1 VDARECLSMPFEYR
15 PFVNPYIGSMSN
27 LMGRGVEARSR
38 AELSAAEAQAG
49 AAGRLGDIT
58 GAQWSG
64 LGDTLAGGID
74 AYVTEQREAPLRE
87 HALWQMEQDKVA
99 AERATVTAARED
111 VEAERADVTYDLQQE
126 EREYGKRYDKIIND
140 GELAMG
146 ADPQNKEAHRAA
158 VREALAQA
166 GLPASYSN
174 DYDELLRAADI
185 HESALL
191 TDQARREAAEEQG
204 ASAVAIR
211 EHTEKRQGHFE
222 KIQSTRAEFG
232 DNSPENRAARNDFF
246 LFTGE
251 PDPVLGREHDVE
263 LANIQASG
271 RSLRPEIA
279 SAIDN
284 YTGAIRDF
292 VQTGNRAPM
301 HQAEQHLWSLGQ
313 NPGNVRANIVE
324 GLDKEQREIYKGL
337 NPVVMGERRGTP
349 PESLFPIL
357 PGVSPPGTLF
367 TPSVAPGAPQQPGPW
382 ATPEELQQFDATPN
396 VITEN
401 GIREEVE
408 LMRVK
413 QEEEGVPVDYTL
425 EDGVLQA
432 LGANQTIVQEDGSES
447 DWPQKALV
455 AQQAGG
461 RSAAI
466 GAPPPGTPPQ
476 RMGQPGDVPRGRPRR
491 RFFPPATPFTGPTQ
505 ISPVG
510 QGGLRRGAPPVD
522 LSRRR

>member
-1 VDARECLSMPFEYR
+1 MPFQYQ
-15 PFVNPYIGSMSN
+15 PFVNPYVSSMSD

-38 AELSAAEAQAG
+38 AELTAAEAQAG
-49 AAGRLGDIT
+49 AQRRLGDLT
-58 GAQWSG
+58 AAKWSG
-64 LGDTLAGGID
+64 LGNTLAGGID
-74 AYVTEQREAPLRE
+74 AFVTEQREKPRRE
-87 HALWQMEQDKVA
+87 FEEWQRGQARVE
-99 AERATVTAARED
+99 AERAAVRAGRED
-111 VEAERADVTYDLQQE
+111 VEAERADVEYGLQQE
-126 EREYGKRYDKIIND
+126 EREHGKRYDKIIND

-174 DYDELLRAADI
+174 DYDELLRVADT
-185 HESALL
+185 HESAMLRA
-191 TDQARREAAEEQG
+191 QAQIEAANAQG
-204 ASAVAIR
+204 ASDAAIR
-211 EHTEKRQGHFE
+211 EQVEKRQEYFE
-222 KIQSTRAEFG
+222 AIRSTRAEFG
-232 DNSPENRAARNDFF
+232 DNSPENRAARRDYF
-246 LFTGE
+246 LFVGE
-251 PDPVLGREHDVE
+251 ADPVLGREHDVE
-263 LANIQASG
+263 LANIQAST
-271 RSLRPEIA
+271 RSTNPQIA
-279 SAIDN
+279 SAIAN

-292 VQTGNRAPM
+292 AQTGNRAPM
-301 HQAEQHLWSLGQ
+301 HQAEQLLWSLGQ

-324 GLDKEQREIYKGL
+324 GLDKEQMEIYKGL
-337 NPVVMGERRGTP
+337 NPVHMGKRPGTA
-349 PESLFPIL
+349 PESLFFSL
-357 PGVSPPGTLF
+357 PEVSGF
-367 TPSVAPGAPQQPGPW
+367 GAQHTPSVAPVGPQQPGPW

-413 QEEEGVPVDYTL
+413 QAEEGVPVDYTL
-425 EDGVLQA
+425 EEGVLQA

-455 AQQAGG
+455 AQQPGG
-461 RSAAI
+461 RTAAI

-491 RFFPPATPFTGPTQ
+491 RFFPPATPFTGPSQ
-505 ISPVG
+505 VSPVR

-522 LSRRR
+522 LSQRR